1 MSQFISLQDA
11 VDLTTQ
17 HRSYKETI
25 LATVY
30 RNQNVLPVCE
40 TFDRNTLDRLL
51 AQTDCQKIRIYL
63 SMDTNYKVKI
73 VVVGVDSNDE
83 DLLTRDSEVIGE
95 EARRCPDDCPP
106 SSPLNS

>member
-11 VDLTTQ
+11 VDLTSQ
-17 HRSYKETI
+17 YRSYKETI
-25 LATVY
+25 LATAY

-40 TFDRNTLDRLL
+40 TFDRDTLDRLL

-83 DLLTRDSEVIGE
+83 DILTKNSEVIGE
-95 EARRCPDDCPP
+95 DGYRCPTQCPP
-106 SSPLNS
+106 PSPLNS